1 MISRKEKHSKKPP
14 RTGDGGVKRRWW
26 KSKQFKWTLGIIGL
40 VLAVIIGVYA
50 YSISHFVSKIQEPNA
65 GDAPVKVEEWTGTEP
80 VNIVLLGVDNRN
92 NDPHPR
98 SDSILVVSIDPK
110 TKQAHVMS
118 VMRDTWYKIPG
129 YGYEK
134 INAAHALGG
143 PDLTIQTLKD
153 LLQIKIHY
161 YVKTDFQG
169 FIKIVDA
176 LGGVDIDVEKD
187 LNYLDD
193 GVYDIHLKKGLQHL
207 SGDQALQ
214 YVRFRHDAMSD
225 FARTERQRKFLAAV
239 SSEMKSPVAIAK
251 LPSILSDIEPYIKT
265 NMTAADMIKLGKL
278 ALSIDSSDIQS
289 LQVPPMNA
297 LKEGYAGGGQAVLIP
312 NVYETRKAVYDFL
325 GLDASNL
332 TEKTEDQPQEYYQPA
347 PVVPENP
354 KVVPDTPEQKVD
366 PAKDG
371 QNGGKIDPFPGAG
384 GTNNDPNK
392 PNTGGGTSGTG
403 GTTPGT
409 GGTTPGSGGKTPGSG
424 GTTSGTGGTTPGTGG
439 TTPGT
444 GGTTPGTGG
453 TTPSNGGGTPGTGG
467 TTPSNGGTTSG
478 TGGTTTG
485 NGGTTP
491 GTGGTTLGNGGG
503 IVPGSGGTA
512 PKSQ

>member
-14 RTGDGGVKRRWW
+14 RAGEGAVGEKRRWW
-26 KSKQFKWTLGIIGL
+26 KSKQFKWTLAIIGL
-40 VLAVIIGVYA
+40 VLAVIIGIYA
-50 YSISHFVSKIQEPNA
+50 YSISHFVTKIQEPID
-65 GDAPVKVEEWTGTEP
+65 GDMPVKVEEWTGTEP
-80 VNIVLLGVDNRN
+80 VNIVLLGVDNRD
-92 NDPHPR
+92 NDKNPR
-98 SDSILVVSIDPK
+98 SDSILVVSVDPE
-110 TKQAHVMS
+110 TKKAHVMS

-187 LNYLDD
+187 LNYADD

-207 SGDQALQ
+207 SGQQALM

-239 SSEMKSPVAIAK
+239 SDEMKSPVALAK

-278 ALSIDSSDIQS
+278 ALSVDNSDLQS
-289 LQVPPMNA
+289 LQVPPMDA

-312 NVYETRKAVYDFL
+312 NVYQTRKEVYDFL
-325 GLDASNL
+325 GLDASKL
-332 TEKTEDQPQEYYQPA
+332 TENAEDQPQEYYQPA
-347 PVVPENP
+347 PVVPQNP
-354 KVVPDTPEQKVD
+354 KVEPDTPEQKVD
-366 PAKDG
+366 PEKDG
-371 QNGGKIDPFPGAG
+371 QDDGKIDPFKPDAG
-384 GTNNDPNK
+384 GTTDPNA
-392 PNTGGGTSGTG
+392 GGGTTTPGGGTTTPGGGTTTPGGGTTAPGGGTTTPGGGTTTPGGGTTTPGSGTTTPGGGTTTPGGGTTAPGGSTTTPGGGTAPGTGG

-409 GGTTPGSGGKTPGSG
+409 ETGTTPGTSG
-424 GTTSGTGGTTPGTGG
+424 GTTSGTVVDIKPGTGG
-439 TTPGT
+439 
-444 GGTTPGTGG
+444 
-453 TTPSNGGGTPGTGG
+453 SN
-467 TTPSNGGTTSG
+467 
-478 TGGTTTG
+478 
-485 NGGTTP
+485 
-491 GTGGTTLGNGGG
+491 
-503 IVPGSGGTA
+503 
-512 PKSQ
+512 